1 MASFSFSWADEV
13 EREEQEE
20 LEKAKGKDAGEE
32 DEKQQPERKADP
44 FGSARPR
51 EVVLEEK
58 GVDWRK
64 LDQELDAHSNLRN
77 DKKLTGNVSLAS
89 SSISKKEHPLVGLG
103 NHTDQMKPGHDPR
116 SIRSQKHQNAVL
128 VPPLRL
134 LPKNIAP
141 SLGHTHRGQS
151 YPQNAALDS
160 GLLSRHPCNSNT
172 NTVHHFAV
180 DPALGLLRVPQYSLS
195 MVGRS
200 QLRMQPN
207 TGTLKHSQ
215 QMGSNCKMGVTRNK
229 EMNLRNN
236 HEDDGIRR
244 CDHGKETHF
253 LVAGEEL
260 QGDGRRILTDLN
272 MGRTNMKKTHRV
284 GESQAA
290 KRKSCIQELTD
301 KAMEPRMW
309 IMKTNQNNDCLRS
322 DSPGTEN
329 KVDDEGVELVGPSTS
344 KNASSGKNNHNRKRG
359 LHSAPQSGRHRRKQ
373 RNQAGLCK

>member
-1 MASFSFSWADEV
+1 MQLCFYSMFCI
-13 EREEQEE
+13 
-20 LEKAKGKDAGEE
+20 
-32 DEKQQPERKADP
+32 P
-44 FGSARPR
+44 FCTITY
-51 EVVLEEK
+51 LLII
-58 GVDWRK
+58 GVY
-64 LDQELDAHSNLRN
+64 RN
-77 DKKLTGNVSLAS
+77 DKKLTGNVSLAA

-128 VPPLRL
+128 VPPLRF

-141 SLGHTHRGQS
+141 LLGHTHRGQS
-151 YPQNAALDS
+151 YTQNAALDS

-200 QLRMQPN
+200 QLRTQPN

-236 HEDDGIRR
+236 HKDNGIRR
-244 CDHGKETHF
+244 GGHGKEVT
-253 LVAGEEL
+253 GEEL
-260 QGDGRRILTDLN
+260 QGNGRRILSDLN
-272 MGRTNMKKTHRV
+272 MGRTHMKKTHRV

-290 KRKSCIQELTD
+290 KRESCIQELTD
-301 KAMEPRMW
+301 KPIEPR
-309 IMKTNQNNDCLRS
+309 MKTNQNNDCLRS

-329 KVDDEGVELVGPSTS
+329 KVDDEGVELVGPSTT

>member
-1 MASFSFSWADEV
+1 MASFGFSWADEV

-77 DKKLTGNVSLAS
+77 DKKLTGNVSVAS

-103 NHTDQMKPGHDPR
+103 NHTDQMKPGHDQR

-134 LPKNIAP
+134 LPKDIAP

-207 TGTLKHSQ
+207 PGTLKHSQ
-215 QMGSNCKMGVTRNK
+215 QMGSNCKMGVARNK
-229 EMNLRNN
+229 ELNLRNN

-253 LVAGEEL
+253 LVSGEEL

-309 IMKTNQNNDCLRS
+309 IMKTNQNND
-322 DSPGTEN
+322 SPGTEN